1 MIRNRKWGLNFFA
14 LGAMFLFLSLTGGFM
29 APVAYA
35 ETDIC
40 CDPAVNSNCS
50 EVGGV
55 IQAMND
61 SRDDAIAK
69 KVKAET
75 EAREETR
82 QNVVKSKMKEYLG
95 GFGTKYCFSARY
107 GQFFSNILSKLDFFS
122 LLSSF
127 IETVVSQ
134 LLNAACTL
142 ATNELNNLLNS
153 ICIPL
158 PTLNLD
164 GISLGGGTTEYCDGI
179 SAADYVQF
187 VRRPINPAWKDWAK
201 IPPAEEIFPKV
212 PGLRWLS
219 DKAKAEQNK

>member
-40 CDPAVNSNCS
+40 CDPEVNSNCA

-55 IQAMND
+55 IQAMKD

-69 KVKAET
+69 EVEADT
-75 EAREETR
+75 TAREQTR
-82 QNVVKSKMKEYLG
+82 QNVIKSKMKEYLG
-95 GFGTKYCFSARY
+95 GFGTKYCFSTRY
-107 GQFFSNILSKLDFFS
+107 GAFFSSILSALGDPLN
-122 LLSSF
+122 LLSA
-127 IETVVSQ
+127 IISQ
-134 LLNAACTL
+134 VATQIMNAACDL
-142 ATNELNNLLNS
+142 ATDTLNNLLNS

-164 GISLGGGTTEYCDGI
+164 KFSLDGGSVTYCDGI
-179 SAADYVQF
+179 SPADYIEF
-187 VRRPINPAWKDWAK
+187 VRRPINKDWIPK
-201 IPPAEEIFPKV
+201 IPTAEEIFPQT

-219 DKAKAEQNK
+219 DKAKAEQNQ